1 MDPTPAS
8 AHLTD
13 TAIDIAALLA
23 ETAAPGCGAVVL
35 FLGTVRDRQADRA
48 VTAITYS
55 AFRPLAE
62 RVLATI
68 EAELDAEHPGLRVR
82 IVHRLGTL
90 EVGEASVAIASA
102 SPHRAAAYTAN
113 RRALERL
120 KSEAPIWKLERY
132 RDGERRWR
140 EEEPLNA

>member
-1 MDPTPAS
+1 MHPTPAP

-13 TAIDIAALLA
+13 TAIDVPALLEA
-23 ETAAPGCGAVVL
+23 TAAPGCGAVVL
-35 FLGTVRDRQADRA
+35 FLGTVRERQADRE

-62 RVLATI
+62 RILASI
-68 EAELDAEHPGLRVR
+68 EAELAAEHPGLRVR

-90 EVGEASVAIASA
+90 EVGEASVAIATA

-120 KSEAPIWKLERY
+120 KAEAPIWKLERY
-132 RDGERRWR
+132 RDGKQCWR
-140 EEEPLNA
+140 EEETLNA